1 MQTLG
6 FRRPNQVREAVYRHL
21 KDLLLSGRFSPGE
34 RLSEPLL
41 AQELGVSRTP
51 VREALMRLAEE
62 GLVELVP
69 GKGARVRVFAPEEV
83 EEVYGVRALL
93 EGEAAREA
101 ALRATPWELAELE
114 RLLQAIDEAPRED
127 YPEQMRR
134 DLEFHRA
141 LVRLSGNRTLY
152 RLYEDLLATLALAR
166 SALPTLSQD
175 EATRREH
182 RAIQEAALGWPRHA
196 LATGRVVEVR
206 VRIDD
211 PTRRRPARAADGKG
225 GGARRAGE
233 RAEEGTT
240 ISHRGHGEIMRRS
253 REGAS

>member
-114 RLLQAIDEAPRED
+114 RLLQAIDEALRED
-127 YPEQMRR
+127 YPEHMR
-134 DLEFHRA
+134 
-141 LVRLSGNRTLY
+141 
-152 RLYEDLLATLALAR
+152 
-166 SALPTLSQD
+166 ALPTLSQD

-182 RAIQEAALGWPRHA
+182 RAILEALLHR
-196 LATGRVVEVR
+196 
-206 VRIDD
+206 D
-211 PTRRRPARAADGKG
+211 PE
-225 GGARRAGE
+225 GARRAVEAHVFRFRDLVVG
-233 RAEEGTT
+233 RLRKEG
-240 ISHRGHGEIMRRS
+240 G
-253 REGAS
+253 

>member
-1 MQTLG
+1 MA
-6 FRRPNQVREAVYRHL
+6 FRRPNQVREAVYGHL
-21 KDLLLSGRFSPGE
+21 KDLLLSGRFAPGE

-69 GKGARVRVFAPEEV
+69 GKGARVRAFSPEEV

-114 RLLQAIDEAPRED
+114 ARLRAIDEAEAED

-141 LVRLSGNRTLY
+141 LVRLSGNKTLF
-152 RLYEDLLATLALAR
+152 RLYEDLLSSLALVR
-166 SALPTLSQD
+166 SALPNLSQE

-182 RAIQEAALGWPRHA
+182 WAILEAL
-196 LATGRVVEVR
+196 
-206 VRIDD
+206 
-211 PTRRRPARAADGKG
+211 RRRDPEGAKQAVEAHVGRFRHLVVGRLKG
-225 GGARRAGE
+225 GV
-233 RAEEGTT
+233 
-240 ISHRGHGEIMRRS
+240 
-253 REGAS
+253 

>member
-41 AQELGVSRTP
+41 AQELGVSR
-51 VREALMRLAEE
+51 LMRLAEE

-114 RLLQAIDEAPRED
+114 RLLQAIDEALRED

-182 RAIQEAALGWPRHA
+182 RAILEALLHR
-196 LATGRVVEVR
+196 
-206 VRIDD
+206 D
-211 PTRRRPARAADGKG
+211 PE
-225 GGARRAGE
+225 GARRAVEAHVFRFRDLVVG
-233 RAEEGTT
+233 RLRKEG
-240 ISHRGHGEIMRRS
+240 G
-253 REGAS
+253 

>member
-114 RLLQAIDEAPRED
+114 RL
-127 YPEQMRR
+127 RR
-134 DLEFHRA
+134 DHFVRFSVATLEFLKRGGRIGGAQAFLGTLLNLKPALTLKEGRVEAAGRARGEKKAREEILKAFRAWAEGRKRIRAYFLYSGDEDAVAALRQEVLASGLPVEEA
-141 LVRLSGNRTLY
+141 LVN
-152 RLYEDLLATLALAR
+152 E
-166 SALPTLSQD
+166 
-175 EATRREH
+175 
-182 RAIQEAALGWPRHA
+182 LGAVIASH
-196 LATGRVVEVR
+196 TG
-206 VRIDD
+206 
-211 PTRRRPARAADGKG
+211 P
-225 GGARRAGE
+225 
-233 RAEEGTT
+233 GTYGFYAY
-240 ISHRGHGEIMRRS
+240 SL
-253 REGAS
+253 

>member
-21 KDLLLSGRFSPGE
+21 KDLLLSGRFAPGE

-69 GKGARVRVFAPEEV
+69 GRGARVRVFAPEEV

-101 ALRATPWELAELE
+101 ALRAMPWELDALEE
-114 RLLQAIDEAPRED
+114 RLRAIDEASPED

-141 LVRLSGNRTLY
+141 LVRLSGNKTLY
-152 RLYEDLLATLALAR
+152 RLYEDLLSSLALVR
-166 SALPTLSQD
+166 SALPTLSQ
-175 EATRREH
+175 EETTRKEH
-182 RAIQEAALGWPRHA
+182 RAILEAL
-196 LATGRVVEVR
+196 
-206 VRIDD
+206 
-211 PTRRRPARAADGKG
+211 RRRDPEGAKRAVEAHVFRFRDLVVGRLRKG
-225 GGARRAGE
+225 GG
-233 RAEEGTT
+233 
-240 ISHRGHGEIMRRS
+240 
-253 REGAS
+253 

>member
-1 MQTLG
+1 MQALG

-21 KDLLLSGRFSPGE
+21 KALLLSGRFAPGE

-69 GKGARVRVFAPEEV
+69 GKGARVRAFSPEEV

-114 RLLQAIDEAPRED
+114 ARLRAIDEAGAED

-141 LVRLSGNRTLY
+141 LVRLSGNKTLF
-152 RLYEDLLATLALAR
+152 RLYEDLLSSLALVR
-166 SALPTLSQD
+166 SALPNLSQE

-182 RAIQEAALGWPRHA
+182 WAILEAL
-196 LATGRVVEVR
+196 
-206 VRIDD
+206 
-211 PTRRRPARAADGKG
+211 RRRDPE
-225 GGARRAGE
+225 GARRAVEAHVGRFRHLVVE
-233 RAEEGTT
+233 RLKG
-240 ISHRGHGEIMRRS
+240 GV
-253 REGAS
+253 

>member
-1 MQTLG
+1 MGLVPRGWLAYPVYRMHTLG

-21 KDLLLSGRFSPGE
+21 KDLLLSGRFAPGE

-41 AQELGVSRTP
+41 AQDLGVSRTP

-69 GKGARVRVFAPEEV
+69 GKGARVRAFTPEEV
-83 EEVYGVRALL
+83 EEVYRVRALL

-101 ALRATPWELAELE
+101 ALRATPWELEELSG
-114 RLLQAIDEAPRED
+114 LLRAIDEAPEED

-166 SALPTLSQD
+166 SALPTLSQ
-175 EATRREH
+175 EERTRAEH
-182 RAIQEAALGWPRHA
+182 RAILEALSHR
-196 LATGRVVEVR
+196 
-206 VRIDD
+206 D
-211 PTRRRPARAADGKG
+211 PE
-225 GGARRAGE
+225 GARRAVEAHIE
-233 RAEEGTT
+233 RFK
-240 ISHRGHGEIMRRS
+240 RLVLQRL
-253 REGAS
+253 

>member
-21 KDLLLSGRFSPGE
+21 KDLLLSGRFAPGE

-69 GKGARVRVFAPEEV
+69 GRGARVRIFSPEEV

-101 ALRATPWELAELE
+101 ALRATPWELADLE
-114 RLLQAIDEAPRED
+114 ARLKAIDEAPPED

-141 LVRLSGNRTLY
+141 LVRLSGNKTLY
-152 RLYEDLLATLALAR
+152 RLYEDLLSSLALVR
-166 SALPTLSQD
+166 STLPTLSQEETTRKEHQAIL
-175 EATRREH
+175 EALRRRDPEG
-182 RAIQEAALGWPRHA
+182 AK
-196 LATGRVVEVR
+196 RVVEAHVYR
-206 VRIDD
+206 FRDLVV
-211 PTRRRPARAADGKG
+211 TRLRKG
-225 GGARRAGE
+225 G
-233 RAEEGTT
+233 
-240 ISHRGHGEIMRRS
+240 I
-253 REGAS
+253 

>member
-1 MQTLG
+1 MGLVPRGRVVYPVYRMQTLG

-21 KDLLLSGRFSPGE
+21 KDLLLSGRFAPGE

-41 AQELGVSRTP
+41 AQDLGVSRTP

-69 GKGARVRVFAPEEV
+69 GKGARVKAFTPEEV

-101 ALRATPWELAELE
+101 ALRVTPWELAELS
-114 RLLQAIDEAPRED
+114 RMLRAIDEAPRED

-182 RAIQEAALGWPRHA
+182 RAILEALSR
-196 LATGRVVEVR
+196 R
-206 VRIDD
+206 D
-211 PTRRRPARAADGKG
+211 PE
-225 GGARRAGE
+225 GARRAVE
-233 RAEEGTT
+233 AHVYRF
-240 ISHRGHGEIMRRS
+240 RDLVVRRLK
-253 REGAS
+253 GGV

>member
-83 EEVYGVRALL
+83 EEVWATLYRTGEENPLAEALIAAARKGKRVHVLL
-93 EGEAAREA
+93 EGRARFDELLN
-101 ALRATPWELAELE
+101 LRWYL
-114 RLLQAIDEAPRED
+114 R
-127 YPEQMRR
+127 
-134 DLEFHRA
+134 
-141 LVRLSGNRTLY
+141 LVRAG
-152 RLYEDLLATLALAR
+152 
-166 SALPTLSQD
+166 
-175 EATRREH
+175 
-182 RAIQEAALGWPRHA
+182 
-196 LATGRVVEVR
+196 VEVL
-206 VRIDD
+206 
-211 PTRRRPARAADGKG
+211 PLP
-225 GGARRAGE
+225 
-233 RAEEGTT
+233 
-240 ISHRGHGEIMRRS
+240 
-253 REGAS
+253 

>member
-6 FRRPNQVREAVYRHL
+6 FRRPNQVREAVYGHL
-21 KDLLLSGRFSPGE
+21 KDLLLSGRFAPGE

-51 VREALMRLAEE
+51 VREALMRLSEE

-69 GKGARVRVFAPEEV
+69 GKGARVKAFTPEEV

-101 ALRATPWELAELE
+101 ALRAMPWELDALEE
-114 RLLQAIDEAPRED
+114 RLRAIDEASPED

-152 RLYEDLLATLALAR
+152 RLYEDLLSTLALAR

-182 RAIQEAALGWPRHA
+182 RAILMALRRKDPEGAKKAVEAHVYRFRDL
-196 LATGRVVEVR
+196 VVAKLR
-206 VRIDD
+206 
-211 PTRRRPARAADGKG
+211 KG
-225 GGARRAGE
+225 GV
-233 RAEEGTT
+233 
-240 ISHRGHGEIMRRS
+240 
-253 REGAS
+253 

>member
-1 MQTLG
+1 M
-6 FRRPNQVREAVYRHL
+6 
-21 KDLLLSGRFSPGE
+21 DLMHSRT
-34 RLSEPLL
+34 RLSESGASLSIVTSFL
-41 AQELGVSRTP
+41 RW
-51 VREALMRLAEE
+51 EALMRLAEE

-114 RLLQAIDEAPRED
+114 RLLQAIDEALRED

-182 RAIQEAALGWPRHA
+182 RAILEALLHG
-196 LATGRVVEVR
+196 
-206 VRIDD
+206 D
-211 PTRRRPARAADGKG
+211 PE
-225 GGARRAGE
+225 GARRAVEAHVFRFRDLVVG
-233 RAEEGTT
+233 RLRKEG
-240 ISHRGHGEIMRRS
+240 G
-253 REGAS
+253 

>member
-1 MQTLG
+1 
-6 FRRPNQVREAVYRHL
+6 
-21 KDLLLSGRFSPGE
+21 
-34 RLSEPLL
+34 
-41 AQELGVSRTP
+41 
-51 VREALMRLAEE
+51 MRLAEE

-182 RAIQEAALGWPRHA
+182 RAILGALLR
-196 LATGRVVEVR
+196 R
-206 VRIDD
+206 D
-211 PTRRRPARAADGKG
+211 PEE
-225 GGARRAGE
+225 ARRAVEAHVFRFRDLVVG
-233 RAEEGTT
+233 RLREEG
-240 ISHRGHGEIMRRS
+240 G
-253 REGAS
+253 